1 MSLNNLTKTMRE
13 CQTLDPNQTSDESM
27 ANAATNQLST
37 SSITSTTS
45 TSLRDIS
52 RLKRIKARIEKGT
65 SAATEDTKIGK
76 LLICEACPGI
86 LVPHDGYMVCKQC
99 GLYQSKDI
107 DASQEWRNLDG
118 NDKGSDP
125 CRVSLPNN
133 TLMPETSV
141 GTMVVYGNK
150 RTANSHIIRTMNNWK
165 MLNYKDSS
173 ILKRFKYITTVCKNA
188 NVFDCIIEEIKVV
201 FYKISMIKSTRRT
214 KLQALMA
221 VSVIIGHHIC
231 GYEKDHTEVAKM
243 FDLDIKI
250 LRKMVKEYELIW
262 KDIQDE
268 EAKEQAQLVQASI
281 EEESSHPTGASAAP
295 QPVDDTQ
302 LTPDKKLDSLDKEFR
317 KKQDEDNV
325 QLKKALMQIQMETI
339 YYPKV
344 FMVNDWINE
353 RNILTQHIP
362 KSRYACII
370 HLISEMY
377 ALNIKKSDIILVCD
391 TSNVTINKCYNKL
404 LPYYD
409 QLVDLLDVK

>member
-13 CQTLDPNQTSDESM
+13 CQTLDTNQTSNYSM
-27 ANAATNQLST
+27 DPSVATQ
-37 SSITSTTS
+37 TTTAT

-52 RLKRIKARIEKGT
+52 RLKRIKSRIQNGT

-107 DASQEWRNLDG
+107 DASQEWRNLEN

-173 ILKRFKYITTVCKNA
+173 ILKRFKYITSVCKNA

-231 GYEKDHTEVAKM
+231 GYEKDHEEVAKM

-268 EAKEQAQLVQASI
+268 EAREQAQLAQASI
-281 EEESSHPTGASAAP
+281 EEESSHPTGASAP
-295 QPVDDTQ
+295 PKPIILNIQ
-302 LTPDKKLDSLDKEFR
+302 DKKLDSLDKEFR
-317 KKQDEDNV
+317 KKQNEDNV
-325 QLKKALMQIQMETI
+325 QLKKALMQIQLENV

-344 FMVNDWINE
+344 FAVNDWINE

-370 HLISEMY
+370 YLISEMY
-377 ALNIKKSDIILVCD
+377 ALSIKKSDIILVCD

>member
-1 MSLNNLTKTMRE
+1 
-13 CQTLDPNQTSDESM
+13 
-27 ANAATNQLST
+27 
-37 SSITSTTS
+37 
-45 TSLRDIS
+45 
-52 RLKRIKARIEKGT
+52 
-65 SAATEDTKIGK
+65 
-76 LLICEACPGI
+76 
-86 LVPHDGYMVCKQC
+86 
-99 GLYQSKDI
+99 
-107 DASQEWRNLDG
+107 
-118 NDKGSDP
+118 
-125 CRVSLPNN
+125 
-133 TLMPETSV
+133 
-141 GTMVVYGNK
+141 
-150 RTANSHIIRTMNNWK
+150 
-165 MLNYKDSS
+165 
-173 ILKRFKYITTVCKNA
+173 
-188 NVFDCIIEEIKVV
+188 
-201 FYKISMIKSTRRT
+201 MIKSTRRT

-281 EEESSHPTGASAAP
+281 DEESSHPTGASAAP
-295 QPVDDTQ
+295 MELPQTS
-302 LTPDKKLDSLDKEFR
+302 DKKQDSLDKEFR
-317 KKQDEDNV
+317 KKQDEDNI
-325 QLKKALMQIQMETI
+325 QLKKALMQIQMESI

-377 ALNIKKSDIILVCD
+377 ALNIKKSDIILICD

>member
-1 MSLNNLTKTMRE
+1 MSLNNLTKTLRE
-13 CQTLDPNQTSDESM
+13 CPTLEPNSTNET
-27 ANAATNQLST
+27 ATVATPTN
-37 SSITSTTS
+37 
-45 TSLRDIS
+45 SLRDIS
-52 RLKRIKARIEKGT
+52 RLKRIKARIEKGS

-107 DASQEWRNLDG
+107 DATQEWRNLDG

-133 TLMPETSV
+133 TLMPETSA

-150 RTANSHIIRTMNNWK
+150 KTANSHIIRTMNNWK

-221 VSVIIGHHIC
+221 VSVIIGHRIC
-231 GYEKDHTEVAKM
+231 GYEKDYTEVAKM
-243 FDLDIKI
+243 FDLDIRI

-268 EAKEQAQLVQASI
+268 EAKEQAELVQASLAEDGAI
-281 EEESSHPTGASAAP
+281 SPTPEHPDNVVNQDTSSSTEKSPI
-295 QPVDDTQ
+295 
-302 LTPDKKLDSLDKEFR
+302 LTIPDKKQDGIQKEFR

-325 QLKKALMQIQMETI
+325 QLKKALMQIQIESV
-339 YYPKV
+339 YYPMV
-344 FMVNDWINE
+344 FTVNDWINE

-377 ALNIKKSDIILVCD
+377 ALNIKKTDIIAVCD

-409 QLVDLLDVK
+409 QLVDLLNVK

>member
-1 MSLNNLTKTMRE
+1 MSLKNITKTKRE
-13 CQTLDPNQTSDESM
+13 CKTLEPNQTSDYSM
-27 ANAATNQLST
+27 DPSAATQ
-37 SSITSTTS
+37 TTTAT

-52 RLKRIKARIEKGT
+52 RLKRIKARIQNGT
-65 SAATEDTKIGK
+65 SASTEDPKIGK

-107 DASQEWRNLDG
+107 DTSQEWRNLDS

-150 RTANSHIIRTMNNWK
+150 RTANSHIIRMMNNWK

-173 ILKRFKYITTVCKNA
+173 ILKRFKYITSVCKNA

-231 GYEKDHTEVAKM
+231 GYEKDHVEVAKM

-268 EAKEQAQLVQASI
+268 EAKEQAQLAQASI

-295 QPVDDTQ
+295 SSDTQ
-302 LTPDKKLDSLDKEFR
+302 FKKLDSLDKEYR
-317 KKQDEDNV
+317 KKQDEDNI

-344 FMVNDWINE
+344 FAVNDWINE

-362 KSRYACII
+362 KSRYASII